1 MNRDQY
7 FELQKRIIPAYIRVE
22 QLPDEVK
29 QRHKIKVGA
38 KVPRYDGIA
47 MYGNCKAFWE
57 LMNDKRQLV
66 LYLNETYRN
75 RLTNTAS
82 NPASRQAD
90 RYLQGKGSINVS
102 SIYLT
107 EYTTADGRRV
117 GYGNPDPSPTY
128 GKERKPSPFKG
139 CRDGFIFLITP
150 DWQTIEIL
158 VVADGS
164 YNLIGTAK
172 AMADGAYDEVLATY
186 REIAAPIYKY

>member
-38 KVPRYDGIA
+38 KVPRYDGMA
-47 MYGNCKAFWE
+47 MYGNCKPFWE
-57 LMNDKRQLV
+57 LMNNKGQLV
-66 LYLNETYRN
+66 LYLNETHRN
-75 RLTNTAS
+75 RLENTDG

-128 GKERKPSPFKG
+128 GKDRKPNPFKYWLK
-139 CRDGFIFLITP
+139 RN
-150 DWQTIEIL
+150 WR
-158 VVADGS
+158 AA
-164 YNLIGTAK
+164 GTGGRNKMEQSMFSPASLNQRLLPCPRP
-172 AMADGAYDEVLATY
+172 AS
-186 REIAAPIYKY
+186 